1 MIPYKVI
8 VYSINDTFNTTTIQ
22 SYFDKIKLCTTT
34 EDIENTK
41 EKLDTFLITNNFISL
56 HCNIFIGT
64 INDKEGI
71 SASEIKTILD
81 IIKSKNRDDFD
92 DDSTRILETY
102 FKYDIKKEWD
112 IETLFSEKYTE
123 INFIESY
130 ISPNHTIGYIK
141 QNIYHYLDIVPE
153 HQCLK
158 TTIILPTTEIEG
170 VHLPQKILLHNIYYC
185 YVDT

>member
-34 EDIENTK
+34 EDIESTK

-81 IIKSKNRDDFD
+81 IIKSKNIDDFD
-92 DDSTRILETY
+92 ADSTRILETY

-112 IETLFSEKYTE
+112 IETLFSEKYT
-123 INFIESY
+123 
-130 ISPNHTIGYIK
+130 
-141 QNIYHYLDIVPE
+141 
-153 HQCLK
+153 
-158 TTIILPTTEIEG
+158 
-170 VHLPQKILLHNIYYC
+170 
-185 YVDT
+185 